1 NLWIKHCFRFCRLWN
16 SVSDESCTDVASALC
31 TNPSHIRYLDLSG
44 CKLGDSG
51 VKKLC
56 DLLKKYEC
64 KLETLRLQYTISGKS
79 CADVASAL
87 CTNPSHIRYLDLSG
101 CKLGDSGVKKLCDL
115 LKKHECK
122 LETLRLQ
129 YSISGESCADLASA
143 LCTNPSHIR
152 DLNLSEC
159 KLGDSGVKKLCDLLK
174 KHECKLETLR

>member
-1 NLWIKHCFRFCRLWN
+1 LSLYRLLN
-16 SVSDESCTDVASALC
+16 SISDE
-31 TNPSHIRYLDLSG
+31 
-44 CKLGDSG
+44 
-51 VKKLC
+51 
-56 DLLKKYEC
+56 
-64 KLETLRLQYTISGKS
+64 S

-87 CTNPSHIRYLDLSG
+87 CTNPSHIRDLNLSR

-129 YSISGESCADLASA
+129 NSINGESCADVASA

-152 DLNLSEC
+152 DLDLSRC

-174 KHECKLETLR
+174 KHECKLETLRLINCSITDGGGAALTEVLRLNSSHLKELNLRGNELKDSVLQELQEILQ